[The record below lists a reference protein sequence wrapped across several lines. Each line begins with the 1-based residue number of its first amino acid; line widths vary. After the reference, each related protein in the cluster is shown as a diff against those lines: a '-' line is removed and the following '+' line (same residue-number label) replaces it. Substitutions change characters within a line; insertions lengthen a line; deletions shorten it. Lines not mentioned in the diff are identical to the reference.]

1 MTEIGIEAEAKGKPG
16 KGLRIALALS
26 VTLNLAILGLVAGA
40 ILRDGPG
47 MRAAMVRD
55 LGFGPYT
62 EALRPEDRKAMR
74 QALFQRAPE
83 IRETRRM
90 MRDEAEALLVV
101 LRADPLDADALRARM
116 EAQHSRLS
124 DQMRVG
130 QDVLQEFILAMPTAE
145 RLAFADRL
153 EGGLR
158 HHGKDKDGKKG
169 D

>member
-1 MTEIGIEAEAKGKPG
+1 MTEVGTKAAGTAKPG

-40 ILRDGPG
+40 MLRDGPG
-47 MRAAMVRD
+47 MRSSMVRD

-74 QALFQRAPE
+74 DALFQRAPE
-83 IRETRRM
+83 IRETRRL

-101 LRADPLDADALRARM
+101 LRADPLDEGALRTLM
-116 EAQHSRLS
+116 EAQHGRLS

-130 QDVLQEFILAMPTAE
+130 QDLLQEFILEMPAAE

-158 HHGKDKDGKKG
+158 HHGKEKNGKKG